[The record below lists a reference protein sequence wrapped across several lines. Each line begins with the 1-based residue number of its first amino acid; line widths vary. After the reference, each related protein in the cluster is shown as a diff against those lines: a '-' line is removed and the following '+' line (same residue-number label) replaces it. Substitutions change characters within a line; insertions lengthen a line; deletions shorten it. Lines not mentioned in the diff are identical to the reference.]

1 MSLAKLK
8 QKYSGQAIPEWE
20 LKALTDPAKAEAPE
34 PEKKRGRPKK
44 VEGVADGVSD
54 GN

>member
-8 QKYSGQAIPEWE
+8 LKYSGQVIPDWE
-20 LKALTDPAKAEAPE
+20 LKAVETPVDAVAE

-44 VEGVADGVSD
+44 VEEVADGVSD